1 MSIFFRVP
9 WQKAKKGRMIQLS
22 FTSLCH
28 KLCQFSYLLSYLSS
42 SGWGIH
48 RFLPLLRCGPRNQVR
63 IRGIWGRFLREVSS
77 KKWCV
82 FVAGN
87 FNFWKSTGFF
97 LCLIVDW
104 FFVIYVHSVGMIV
117 VYFLIESKVKPNQS
131 ILVIWQIEKSDWWP
145 LLAFF
150 TCGMPMSLSRLSF
163 IGRVGQSR
171 ILRKPISKFTLQ

>member
-1 MSIFFRVP
+1 MAPGTRSE
-9 WQKAKKGRMIQLS
+9 
-22 FTSLCH
+22 
-28 KLCQFSYLLSYLSS
+28 
-42 SGWGIH
+42 SGESEGG
-48 RFLPLLRCGPRNQVR
+48 F
-63 IRGIWGRFLREVSS
+63 WGRFPRKNDMFLLQET
-77 KKWCV
+77 
-82 FVAGN
+82 
-87 FNFWKSTGFF
+87 STFEKTLKLF

-171 ILRKPISKFTLQ
+171 ILRKPISKFTLQWSNAAMGNPRMKWRFLAGKTTATTGDFSIARFGWRVTPIC

>member
-1 MSIFFRVP
+1 MFHGKK
-9 WQKAKKGRMIQLS
+9 QKKGGWSNWVSHHCAI
-22 FTSLCH
+22 LCH
-28 KLCQFSYLLSYLSS
+28 KLPGATCQVLAEASIDFSRCSVVAPETRSS
-42 SGWGIH
+42 ESGESEGG
-48 RFLPLLRCGPRNQVR
+48 F
-63 IRGIWGRFLREVSS
+63 WGRFPR
-77 KKWCV
+77 KNDV
-82 FVAGN
+82 FLLQET
-87 FNFWKSTGFF
+87 STFEKTLKFF

-131 ILVIWQIEKSDWWP
+131 ILVIWQTEKSDWWP

-150 TCGMPMSLSRLSF
+150 SCGMPMSLSRLSF